1 MSKSILFEL
10 SKKNKFLR
18 KVYIFYNI
26 YIRNRKFLK
35 NGSQFGEDKFILNLF
50 LDDHK
55 GRYIDLGCYHPTRH
69 SNTNILYQNG
79 WTGIN
84 IDLNPLAIELFN
96 YMRPRDINCN
106 VCISNSEEERDLYF
120 IDEFNT
126 QNTID
131 LNQLNFLK
139 NHHNITDNEVSKK
152 KIKTKT
158 LDKILIENSFYDI
171 DFFNIDI
178 EGNELEVIE
187 TLNFDKFKIKYICI
201 EMITHNEI
209 SVKKSKIIEN
219 ILANNKFKIIKKF
232 GFNHIYKNSLILV

>member
-1 MSKSILFEL
+1 VSKSILFEL

-50 LDDHK
+50 LDDYK
-55 GRYIDLGCYHPTRH
+55 GKYIDLGCYHPTRH

-96 YMRPRDINCN
+96 YMRPRDINFN
-106 VCISNSEEERDLYF
+106 VCVSNSAEERDLYF

-131 LNQLNFLK
+131 SNQLNFLK
-139 NHHNITDNEVSKK
+139 NHHNITDNEISIK

-187 TLNFDKFKIKYICI
+187 ALNFDKFKIKYICI
-201 EMITHNEI
+201 EMIEHNEI
-209 SVKKSKIIEN
+209 SIKKSKMIKN
-219 ILANNKFKIIKKF
+219 ILENNKFKITKNF
-232 GFNHIYKNSLILV
+232 GFNHIYKNSLISE